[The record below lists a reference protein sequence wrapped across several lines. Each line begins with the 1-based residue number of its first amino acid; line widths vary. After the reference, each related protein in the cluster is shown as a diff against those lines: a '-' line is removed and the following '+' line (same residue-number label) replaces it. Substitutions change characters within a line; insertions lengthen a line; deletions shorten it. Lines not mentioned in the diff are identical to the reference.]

1 MRGRRRAPRP
11 PIPWRSPWMPVVFV
25 VGALAAGL
33 LVAVS
38 YKVKEVVVV
47 VDGTPVAIRSFAGQ
61 VREALGDAGVTVG
74 YGDVV
79 RPALSAPVAD
89 GATIEV
95 RRARPITLTLDGRTT
110 RHMVTATTVRD
121 ALAELD
127 VDAAAGTLSAPPE
140 LPVPLS
146 GMSLTAY
153 TRRRVYVVAGATR
166 LASRTTARTVRDVLK
181 QHSVV
186 IRRGSVVRP
195 PLGSFPK
202 NGTVI
207 TVMPPRD
214 VPIPWAVSRL
224 DWRALAD
231 CEARGD
237 PRAFNP
243 DGPYYGMYQ
252 FSLPMWQAVGGAGL
266 PSAWPEEEQ
275 TYRAQLLYQ
284 RVGGK
289 WQTQWPN
296 CGDHLFG

>member
-1 MRGRRRAPRP
+1 
-11 PIPWRSPWMPVVFV
+11 MPVVGV
-25 VGALAAGL
+25 VGTLAAGL
-33 LVAVS
+33 LVGAS
-38 YKVKEVVVV
+38 YLVKEIVVV
-47 VDGTPVAIRSFAGQ
+47 VDGTPVAVRSFAGR
-61 VREALGDAGVTVG
+61 VGEALGDAGVTVS

-79 RPALSAPVAD
+79 RPALNAALTD

-110 RHMVTATTVRD
+110 RHMVTATTVRE

-127 VDAAAGTLSAPPE
+127 VDAAAGTLSVPPGR
-140 LPVPLS
+140 PVPLS
-146 GMSLTAY
+146 GMALTAF

-166 LASRTTARTVRDVLK
+166 LASRTTARTVRDVLE
-181 QHSVV
+181 QHQVV

-207 TVMPPRD
+207 TVMPPHD
-214 VPIPWAVSRL
+214 VTIPWEVTRL

-231 CEARGD
+231 CEARGN

-266 PSAWPEEEQ
+266 PSTWPEEEQ

-284 RVGGK
+284 RVAGK

-296 CGDHLFG
+296 CGDKLFG